1 MTIPKSKNKYLLIL
15 FLIVVLSFF
24 FINNYNKPINKNVI
38 IDKILVYKSE
48 HKMEIYEKN
57 KLVKT
62 YKIAIGRGGEG
73 AKEFEG
79 DEKTPEGLY
88 FINSKNKESGYHN
101 NLGISYPNEVD
112 IKRCKKIN
120 KPTGGD
126 IKIHGLKN
134 GFGFI
139 GKFHLLFDW
148 TLGCIALS
156 NEEIDELSQHT
167 PIGTIIEIKY

>member
-1 MTIPKSKNKYLLIL
+1 MTILKSKIKYFLIL
-15 FLIVVLSFF
+15 FFFVVLSYV
-24 FINNYNKPINKNVI
+24 FINNNNHIDKNVI
-38 IDKILVYKSE
+38 IDKILVYKSM

-57 KLVKT
+57 KLIKT
-62 YKIAIGRGGEG
+62 YKIAIGRGGKG
-73 AKEFEG
+73 AKELEG
-79 DEKTPEGLY
+79 DEKTPEGIY
-88 FINSKNKESGYHN
+88 YINSKNKDSGYHN
-101 NLGISYPNEVD
+101 NLGISYPNEKD
-112 IKRCKKIN
+112 IKRGKKLN

-156 NEEIDELSQHT
+156 NDEIDELSQHT
-167 PIGTIIEIKY
+167 PIGTIIEIKH